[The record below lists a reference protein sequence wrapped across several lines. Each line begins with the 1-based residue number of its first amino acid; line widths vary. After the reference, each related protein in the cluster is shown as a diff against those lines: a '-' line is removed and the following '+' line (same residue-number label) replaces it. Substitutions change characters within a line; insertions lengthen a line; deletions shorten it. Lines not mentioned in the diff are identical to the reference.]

1 LLSDGSSDKTV
12 YSASDSDNKLSISSD
27 DNDID
32 NIRYKKFESDSGD
45 EFINEDNINVS
56 KK

>member
-1 LLSDGSSDKTV
+1 MFLVIKLYIIV

-32 NIRYKKFESDSGD
+32 IIRYKNLRVIAVRNLLIRIIS
-45 EFINEDNINVS
+45 I
-56 KK
+56 